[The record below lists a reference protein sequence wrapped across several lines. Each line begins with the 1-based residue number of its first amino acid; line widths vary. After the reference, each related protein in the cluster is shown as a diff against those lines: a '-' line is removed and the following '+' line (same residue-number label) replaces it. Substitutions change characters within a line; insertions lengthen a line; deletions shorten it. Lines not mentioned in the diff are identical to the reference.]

1 MITLEKWMI
10 LAPLR
15 KLANNV
21 DNLDKIIVAK
31 GFEWLPKVQKITQS
45 GHTGANKKPLMLCK
59 LGIFYCSQINAVNLY
74 INL

>member
-1 MITLEKWMI
+1 MISLENEWLWHLYKNCLTKW
-10 LAPLR
+10 
-15 KLANNV
+15 V
-21 DNLDKIIVAK
+21 DLGKIIVTG
-31 GFEWLPKVQKITQS
+31 GFEWLPKVQKIAQS